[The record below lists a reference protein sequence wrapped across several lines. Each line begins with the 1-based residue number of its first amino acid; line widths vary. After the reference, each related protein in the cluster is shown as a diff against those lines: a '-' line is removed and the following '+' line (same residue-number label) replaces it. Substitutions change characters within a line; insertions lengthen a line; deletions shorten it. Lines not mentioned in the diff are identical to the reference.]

1 MYSGFLQ
8 QLNWP
13 PRYNWNIVEI
23 GVKHTNPNKSELF
36 FVDFIWQA
44 KKEILDTE
52 LELFNK
58 QQCGEDTIV
67 LRKKLNELTKQVQ
80 HYCESMLCYK

>member
-1 MYSGFLQ
+1 MKVIPETCRAHQ
-8 QLNWP
+8 
-13 PRYNWNIVEI
+13 I
-23 GVKHTNPNKSELF
+23 
-36 FVDFIWQA
+36 IWQA

-80 HYCESMLCYK
+80 HYCESML